1 MPTNKEVNDITALTF
16 TSALAIALIKKGL
29 LSKQEIKSVLSD
41 LTTPLGLMGTIM
53 YDDLVSTLDRWKE
66 N

>member
-1 MPTNKEVNDITALTF
+1 MPTNKEANDITALTF

-29 LSKQEIKSVLSD
+29 LSRQEIKNVLSD
-41 LTTPLGLMGTIM
+41 LTTPLGLIGATM
-53 YDDLVSTLDRWKE
+53 YNDIVQALDRWKE